1 MIAHRSR
8 AGFTD
13 YKRPIM
19 SFLLLFLCL
28 SALFL
33 TPVSAGAGDVTII
46 LEYPGDPS
54 TITKYRVYYG
64 LESGNY
70 PWWVDTTST
79 TCIIQNLSA
88 GTTYYFA
95 ATAFDTSSYESDY
108 SNEIIYTVTGQTASL
123 SLSSSEAGGGGGGG
137 GGGCFIATAAFGS
150 YIDPHV
156 LVLRSFRDRFL
167 LTNGLGRSFVA
178 WYYRTSPPYADALRN
193 NAFLKTVVRIALLP
207 LVGYAYFSVAC
218 GLVPTL
224 LITLTIL
231 TGTAVW
237 ARRKLLRQCT

>member
-1 MIAHRSR
+1 VA
-8 AGFTD
+8 
-13 YKRPIM
+13 YK
-19 SFLLLFLCL
+19 
-28 SALFL
+28 
-33 TPVSAGAGDVTII
+33 
-46 LEYPGDPS
+46 
-54 TITKYRVYYG
+54 VYYG
-64 LESGNY
+64 LHSASYLWSVIASG
-70 PWWVDTTST
+70 TS
-79 TCIIQNLSA
+79 CIISNLTV

-95 ATAFDTSSYESDY
+95 VVAVDSLGYESDY
-108 SNEIIYTVTGQTASL
+108 SNELMYTVTDQMATL
-123 SLSSSEAGGGGGGG
+123 SLGGESGGGGGGG

-150 YIDPHV
+150 YINPHV

-224 LITLTIL
+224 LITLAVL
-231 TGTAVW
+231 TGTVVW
-237 ARRKLLRQCT
+237 ARRKLFASVRLRRFDSH